1 MPKKKELLHTDSDME
16 ITLPGKLEDN
26 PDTPVTSDDPQTDLK
41 SDRSPPNSENREN
54 ESGENGLEAPENS
67 AASPEIPTES
77 GEKDS
82 PTSKDPPSKEEKPKR
97 KRTVKPIQA
106 VMSIDAERK
115 VETDE
120 DKAKNDLLDLYESMK
135 VGRILSDTVQGV
147 ELTNND
153 AVAVLYHG
161 SYKILIPFAEFM
173 PPPSDYRNRPPRDVH
188 HYLINKRLGG
198 EVDYIVKGIDS
209 NAYVAVASRTE
220 AMRAKRKKY
229 YFGTDRNGYNILYQ
243 GVVAEARVTATAR
256 NGLFADIFGLEVFIN
271 VRELSY
277 QRLSDTG
284 LYFQPG
290 QRILVKI
297 LTLDRSDK
305 ENIKVTASVRQATE
319 SPYEKAIRRL
329 NVGDRYVGTVSMVDT
344 NGVFV
349 SLDGGIDCLCPYPL
363 RGRPP
368 RGSRVTVRILGIDQ
382 ETNRIWGSITHFSIP
397 R

>member
-1 MPKKKELLHTDSDME
+1 MPKKKETLHTDSDMDV
-16 ITLPGKLEDN
+16 TLAGKLEDN
-26 PDTPVTSDDPQTDLK
+26 PDTSVVSSISQTDLA
-41 SDRSPPNSENREN
+41 SDTSPPVAENREN
-54 ESGENGLEAPENS
+54 ESGES
-67 AASPEIPTES
+67 DAATL
-77 GEKDS
+77 
-82 PTSKDPPSKEEKPKR
+82 KDPPSNEEKPKR

-135 VGRILSDTVQGV
+135 VGKILSDTVQGV

-161 SYKILIPFAEFM
+161 SYKILVPFAEFM
-173 PPPSDYRNRPPRDVH
+173 SPPSDYRNRSPRDVH
-188 HYLINKRLGG
+188 HYLINKRLGC

-220 AMRAKRKKY
+220 AMKAKRKKY

-277 QRLSDTG
+277 QRLSDTS
-284 LYFQPG
+284 LYFHPG

-297 LTLDRSDK
+297 LTLDKSDK

-319 SPYEKAIRRL
+319 SPYEKAVRRL

-382 ETNRIWGSITHFSIP
+382 ETNRIWGSITHFSMP

>member
-1 MPKKKELLHTDSDME
+1 MPKKKETLHTDSDMDV
-16 ITLPGKLEDN
+16 TLAGKLEDN
-26 PDTPVTSDDPQTDLK
+26 QDTAVASSIPQTDLA
-41 SDRSPPNSENREN
+41 SDTSPPVAENREN
-54 ESGENGLEAPENS
+54 ESGES
-67 AASPEIPTES
+67 DAATL
-77 GEKDS
+77 
-82 PTSKDPPSKEEKPKR
+82 KDPPSNEEKPKR
-97 KRTVKPIQA
+97 KRAVKPIQA

-135 VGRILSDTVQGV
+135 VGKILSDTVQGV

-161 SYKILIPFAEFM
+161 SYKILVPFAEFM
-173 PPPSDYRNRPPRDVH
+173 SPPSDYRNRSPRDVH
-188 HYLINKRLGG
+188 HYLINKRLGC

-220 AMRAKRKKY
+220 AMKAKRKKY

-277 QRLSDTG
+277 QRLSDTS
-284 LYFQPG
+284 LYFHPG

-297 LTLDRSDK
+297 LTLDKSDK

-319 SPYEKAIRRL
+319 SPYEKAVRRL

-382 ETNRIWGSITHFSIP
+382 ETNRIWGSITHFSMP

>member
-1 MPKKKELLHTDSDME
+1 
-16 ITLPGKLEDN
+16 
-26 PDTPVTSDDPQTDLK
+26 
-41 SDRSPPNSENREN
+41 
-54 ESGENGLEAPENS
+54 
-67 AASPEIPTES
+67 
-77 GEKDS
+77 
-82 PTSKDPPSKEEKPKR
+82 
-97 KRTVKPIQA
+97 
-106 VMSIDAERK
+106 
-115 VETDE
+115 
-120 DKAKNDLLDLYESMK
+120 MK
-135 VGRILSDTVQGV
+135 VGKILSDTVQGV

-161 SYKILIPFAEFM
+161 SYKILVPFAEFM
-173 PPPSDYRNRPPRDVH
+173 SPPSDYRNRSPRDVH
-188 HYLINKRLGG
+188 HYLINKRLGC

-220 AMRAKRKKY
+220 AMKAKRKKY

-277 QRLSDTG
+277 QRLSDTS
-284 LYFQPG
+284 LYFHPG

-297 LTLDRSDK
+297 LTLDKSDK

-319 SPYEKAIRRL
+319 SPYEKAVRRL

-382 ETNRIWGSITHFSIP
+382 ETNRIWGSITHFSMP